1 MEMVK
6 IFLTVQNLMEI
17 TDKEEMIGELIE
29 NYIHDDIYLF
39 YIIQKVL
46 LHFNK
51 CQKSKFICYP
61 FKNKG
66 SIG

>member
-1 MEMVK
+1 MMEMAK
-6 IFLTVQNLMEI
+6 IFLTVQNLLEI

-46 LHFNK
+46 V
-51 CQKSKFICYP
+51 KSNYY
-61 FKNKG
+61 N
-66 SIG
+66 